1 MAYSNRR
8 DLAAF
13 YMLLYLQPSPF
24 VYLVN
29 ETQES
34 NNPLLNRPTNNV
46 KALYVISSRTGRGI
60 SKTRDLVKF
69 FVKVESLLW
78 SMSLQDEVVTW
89 TARVYE
95 NDIVRLQEYPE
106 IDGAER
112 LHTSMDDSP
121 RPLRLHFQL
130 SYGVLKN
137 QLMCRIMSLDVELS
151 RMTLQ

>member
-1 MAYSNRR
+1 
-8 DLAAF
+8 
-13 YMLLYLQPSPF
+13 MLLYLQPSPF

-34 NNPLLNRPTNNV
+34 NNPLLNRPPNNV

-95 NDIVRLQEYPE
+95 NDIV
-106 IDGAER
+106 
-112 LHTSMDDSP
+112 
-121 RPLRLHFQL
+121 
-130 SYGVLKN
+130 
-137 QLMCRIMSLDVELS
+137 
-151 RMTLQ
+151 